1 MNSSSKESAKQIHW
15 YPGHMAGATR
25 DLKNAWRH
33 VDLVIEVADARIP
46 LASRNPLFLQFKP
59 LKPHILILSHG
70 DLADRAANDDWI
82 KHYREQEIQALA
94 CDLRNRA
101 DMKRIR
107 RELHQFH
114 VPLLEKA
121 KKQGR
126 IARPLRILVAG
137 IPNTGKS
144 TLINQFVGKRSARVE
159 ARPGVTRSL
168 NWLRSGDDLHF
179 LDTPGI
185 LPAKLEDRQSALCLA
200 AAGAIRDSIL
210 PLEEVA
216 GWLFGQLIKSYPQEM
231 AGRYGEEK
239 DFEAAA
245 LRMGCLLS
253 REVADLPRFSN
264 MLIDDFRGG
273 RIGRLTLEL
282 PLGDKLSD
290 D

>member
-1 MNSSSKESAKQIHW
+1 
-15 YPGHMAGATR
+15 MAGATR
-25 DLKNAWRH
+25 ELKNAWQH

-59 LKPHILILSHG
+59 LKPHLLILSHG
-70 DLADRAANDDWI
+70 DLADGSANDIWI
-82 KHYREQEIQALA
+82 KRYRKQNIKALA

-101 DMKRIR
+101 DINRIR
-107 RELHQFH
+107 RELVKFY

-121 KKQGR
+121 KRQGR

-168 NWLRSGDDLHF
+168 NWLRSGDELHF

-185 LPAKLEDRQSALCLA
+185 LPAKLEDRQAALCLA
-200 AAGAIRDSIL
+200 ATGAIRDSIL
-210 PLEEVA
+210 PFEEVA
-216 GWLFGQLIKSYPQEM
+216 RWLFGQLMKSYPQEM
-231 AGRYGEEK
+231 AGRYGAGK

-253 REVADLPRFSN
+253 REEADLSRFST
-264 MLIDDFRGG
+264 MLIDDFRAG
-273 RIGRLTLEL
+273 RIGHLTLEW
-282 PLGDKLSD
+282 PLEDKLSD